1 MPTLAL
7 IVFATLAGGILSMAA
22 AALFAMGVPNRWLP
36 RLTGFSAGVLLAAAL
51 LDLLPEASTEL
62 EPQALF
68 VTLLAGLL
76 GFFVIERI
84 ALWRHDHQLDGG
96 AVTGR
101 LVLLGD
107 AFHNYVDGVLLAA
120 AFLTS
125 PTVGWAATLA
135 VIAHEIPQEA
145 GDFLLL
151 RLSGYSKARAFF
163 YNALSSLAA
172 VAGGVAGY
180 FLLEDAHAALPYA
193 LALAAASFLYIAV
206 ADLMP
211 FLHRQRG
218 TAAALWQGAL
228 MAAGVAI
235 IPLAGH
241 FVRMH

>member
-7 IVFATLAGGILSMAA
+7 IVLATLSGGILSMAV
-22 AALFAMGVPNRWLP
+22 AALFALGVPQRWLP

-51 LDLLPEASTEL
+51 LDLLPEASAEL
-62 EPQALF
+62 EAQALF
-68 VTLLAGLL
+68 ATVLAGLI
-76 GFFVIERI
+76 GFFALERI
-84 ALWRHDHQLDGG
+84 ALWRHDHHLDVG
-96 AVTGR
+96 AVAGR

-107 AFHNYVDGVLLAA
+107 AFHNFVDGMLLAA
-120 AFLTS
+120 AFLTA
-125 PTVGWAATLA
+125 PAVGWAATLA

-151 RLSGYSKARAFF
+151 RLAGYSKARALL
-163 YNALSSLAA
+163 YNTLSSLAA
-172 VAGGVAGY
+172 VAGGILGY

-218 TAAALWQGAL
+218 VAAALWQGAL
-228 MAAGVAI
+228 LAAGVAI

-241 FVRMH
+241 FAYTH

>member
-7 IVFATLAGGILSMAA
+7 IVFATLAGGILSLAV
-22 AALFAMGVPNRWLP
+22 AALFALGLPNRWLP

-51 LDLLPEASTEL
+51 LDLLPEAGAAL

-68 VTLLAGLL
+68 ATVLAGLL
-76 GFFVIERI
+76 GFFVLERI
-84 ALWRHDHQLDGG
+84 ALWRHDHHLDGG
-96 AVTGR
+96 AVAGR
-101 LVLLGD
+101 LVLIGD
-107 AFHNYVDGVLLAA
+107 GFHNFVDGVLLAA

-125 PTVGWAATLA
+125 PSVGWAATLA

-151 RLSGYSKARAFF
+151 RLSGYSRARAFL

-172 VAGGVAGY
+172 VVGGVMGY
-180 FLLEDAHAALPYA
+180 FLMEDARAALPYA

-218 TAAALWQGAL
+218 AAAALWQAAL

-235 IPLAGH
+235 VPLAGH
-241 FVRMH
+241 LIHH

>member
-7 IVFATLAGGILSMAA
+7 IVFATLAGGILSMAV
-22 AALFAMGVPNRWLP
+22 AALFTLGVPNRWLP

-51 LDLLPEASTEL
+51 LDLLPEASVEL

-76 GFFVIERI
+76 GFFVVERI
-84 ALWRHDHQLDGG
+84 ALWRHDHHLDGG
-96 AVTGR
+96 AVAGR

-107 AFHNYVDGVLLAA
+107 AFHNFVDGVLLAA

-125 PTVGWAATLA
+125 PAVGWAATLA

-151 RLSGYSKARAFF
+151 RLSGYSKARAFL
-163 YNALSSLAA
+163 YNAFSSLAA
-172 VAGGVAGY
+172 VVGGVIGY

-193 LALAAASFLYIAV
+193 LVLAAASFLYIAV

-218 TAAALWQGAL
+218 ATAAVWQGAL
-228 MAAGVAI
+228 IAAGVAI

-241 FVRMH
+241 FVYAH

>member
-7 IVFATLAGGILSMAA
+7 IVFATLAGGILSIAV
-22 AALFAMGVPNRWLP
+22 AALFALGVPNRWLP

-51 LDLLPEASTEL
+51 LDLLPEASVEL

-68 VTLLAGLL
+68 ATVLAGLI
-76 GFFVIERI
+76 GFFALERI
-84 ALWRHDHQLDGG
+84 ALWRHDHHLDGG
-96 AVTGR
+96 AVAGR

-107 AFHNYVDGVLLAA
+107 AFHNFVDGVLLAA

-125 PTVGWAATLA
+125 PAVGWAATLA

-151 RLSGYSKARAFF
+151 RLAGYSKARAFL

-172 VAGGVAGY
+172 VAGGVMGY

-218 TAAALWQGAL
+218 AAAAAWQGAL
-228 MAAGVAI
+228 IAAGVAI

-241 FVRMH
+241 FVHAH

>member
-7 IVFATLAGGILSMAA
+7 IVFATLAGGILSMAV
-22 AALFAMGVPNRWLP
+22 AALFAFGVPNRWLP
-36 RLTGFSAGVLLAAAL
+36 RLKRFSAGVLLAAAL
-51 LDLLPEASTEL
+51 LDLLPEASAEL

-68 VTLLAGLL
+68 ATVLAGLI
-76 GFFVIERI
+76 GFFALERI
-84 ALWRHDHQLDGG
+84 ALWRHDHHLEGG
-96 AVTGR
+96 AVAGR
-101 LVLLGD
+101 LILLGD
-107 AFHNYVDGVLLAA
+107 AFHNFVDGVLLAA

-125 PTVGWAATLA
+125 PSVGWAATLA

-151 RLSGYSKARAFF
+151 RLAGYTKTRAFL

-172 VAGGVAGY
+172 VAGGVMGY
-180 FLLEDAHAALPYA
+180 FLLEDAQEALPYA

-218 TAAALWQGAL
+218 AAAALWQGAL
-228 MAAGVAI
+228 IAAGVAI
-235 IPLAGH
+235 VPLAGH
-241 FVRMH
+241 FAHAH